1 MDLTFGIV
9 TINSYATLNY
19 EKKAIYDNAVK
30 HFKKVLL
37 IDPRKVSYQFIRGTQ
52 KPIIRYL
59 GKNIA
64 NLSALHIRNC
74 NNMANATS
82 MLAHSLDACG
92 CILSDPIHRFRV
104 RYSSKLLSTIGQY
117 EDQSGSS
124 SFIAFDL
131 ENMLEL
137 ITIIEEKKLFPMIVK
152 PINGKQG
159 KGIYL
164 LKTVTEMR
172 DYTNQFFQQRVDA
185 DIPIFFQTF
194 VTFVKEYRIFV
205 IDKKIIGLVV
215 KVKKKGVIVANAA
228 QGATFIPIENPQQVI
243 VEFILDHLSNGI
255 YGADVA
261 IDTTG
266 AIHLIEA
273 NASPNWKAFQE
284 ATGIDVA
291 DAIIQDTLRKIEEK

>member
-1 MDLTFGIV
+1 MNLTFGIL

-19 EKKAIYDNAVK
+19 EKQAIYDSAVK

-64 NLSALHIRNC
+64 SLSALHIRNFK
-74 NNMANATS
+74 NMANATS

-92 CILSDPIHRFRV
+92 CILSDPIHRFRG
-104 RYSSKLLSTIGQY
+104 RDSSKLLSTVGQY

-124 SFIAFDL
+124 SLIAFDL
-131 ENMLEL
+131 ENMLKL

-164 LKTVTEMR
+164 LMSYFE
-172 DYTNQFFQQRVDA
+172 
-185 DIPIFFQTF
+185 
-194 VTFVKEYRIFV
+194 
-205 IDKKIIGLVV
+205 KK
-215 KVKKKGVIVANAA
+215 NS
-228 QGATFIPIENPQQVI
+228 F
-243 VEFILDHLSNGI
+243 
-255 YGADVA
+255 
-261 IDTTG
+261 
-266 AIHLIEA
+266 
-273 NASPNWKAFQE
+273 
-284 ATGIDVA
+284 
-291 DAIIQDTLRKIEEK
+291 